1 MDYRIQTLDQLKPV
15 LQSFRKRA
23 GLTQAAMAEKLG
35 ISQQGYAQIESNLA
49 TTSFERLY
57 TILRLLNIDLRLTDE
72 GAPAIAAGTGADVQR
87 RVVATRSPVKGADQE
102 ALSADHPKSRSSPR
116 SQRKNKEIAAPLNA
130 KRPATNTRKPAPATK
145 AAPKKLSKK
154 SDTSKW

>member
-1 MDYRIQTLDQLKPV
+1 MDYRIQTLDQLKPL
-15 LQSFRKRA
+15 LQSFRKLA

-57 TILRLLNIDLRLTDE
+57 TILRLLNIDLRLTAEDP
-72 GAPAIAAGTGADVQR
+72 PAIAAETGAGVQR
-87 RVVATRSPVKGADQE
+87 RAVATRSPVKGADQD
-102 ALSADHPKSRSSPR
+102 ALSADPPRSRSSAR
-116 SQRKNKEIAAPLNA
+116 SQVKNKEIAAPLNA
-130 KRPATNTRKPAPATK
+130 KRLATSTGKRAPVAK